1 MDFSRYR
8 GQHPNPSAT
17 RRAFASPAWL
27 ALLFG
32 GLAIAPPARADNPG
46 YDRPG
51 LGFSPAVLDAGALTV
66 EQGLPSWSE
75 NRQGGIRSSQ
85 YSADS
90 LLRLGLGNS
99 LELQFGASP
108 WNRSQQTGPGT
119 DTRSVGHGDSSLAL
133 KLALPS
139 SSTAF
144 SWGLLANVEFTDGAA
159 AFRNSQPQVSLGM
172 VLSRQLDAADSLGAY
187 ADVLQAGS
195 QQGFTVAVNRG
206 HALTSTLSIYA
217 EAAWQR
223 QPGQGTGTVAG
234 GGLAWMASR
243 RVQLDASFRHHVSG
257 QSDQWWAGL
266 GASIYFGH

>member
-1 MDFSRYR
+1 MDFNRYR
-8 GQHPNPSAT
+8 GQHPHSSAT
-17 RRAFASPAWL
+17 RRAFAAPARL
-27 ALLFG
+27 ALLLG
-32 GLAIAPPARADNPG
+32 GLAIALPVRADNPG

-75 NRQGGIRSSQ
+75 NRQGGIRSAQ

-90 LLRLGLGNS
+90 LLRLGLGHA
-99 LELQFGASP
+99 LELQFGATP
-108 WNRSQQTGPGT
+108 WNHLQQTGPGI
-119 DTRSVGHGDSSLAL
+119 DARNVGHGDSSLAL

-139 SSTAF
+139 SSAAF
-144 SWGLLANVEFTDGAA
+144 SWGLLASVEFTDGAA

-172 VLSRQLDAADSLGAY
+172 VLSRQLDQSNSLGAY
-187 ADVLQAGS
+187 TSVLQAGS
-195 QQGFTVAVNRG
+195 QHGYTLAVNRG

-223 QPGQGTGTVAG
+223 QPGQGAGTVAG

-243 RVQLDASFRHHVSG
+243 RVQLDASLRHHVSG
-257 QSDQWWAGL
+257 RSDQWWAGL